1 MADAHHKPRAIISKT
16 QRNLKNE
23 YTSTAHENGKS
34 DPVTPRTQLRQCTVV
49 YRPNGGQP
57 YPLPQIT
64 LKGHWL
70 KEAGFATGTPLQVR
84 VMNGCLV
91 LTAQEPPPP
100 EPELMQALKKV
111 CKLSA
116 RKQRQVT
123 ELIEV
128 ISKPQR
134 QNGN

>member
-1 MADAHHKPRAIISKT
+1 MTRNSTYQYTDFLGDYRQTEAPELKT
-16 QRNLKNE
+16 RC
-23 YTSTAHENGKS
+23 YTVGYIRDWKTHNKATA
-34 DPVTPRTQLRQCTVV
+34 
-49 YRPNGGQP
+49 
-57 YPLPQIT
+57 IT
-64 LKGHWL
+64 LKDGWL
-70 KEAGFATGTPLQVR
+70 NDAGFETGAALKVR
-84 VMNGCLV
+84 VMPDCLV
-91 LTAQEPPPP
+91 LTAHEPPPP

-116 RKQRQVT
+116 RKQHQVT